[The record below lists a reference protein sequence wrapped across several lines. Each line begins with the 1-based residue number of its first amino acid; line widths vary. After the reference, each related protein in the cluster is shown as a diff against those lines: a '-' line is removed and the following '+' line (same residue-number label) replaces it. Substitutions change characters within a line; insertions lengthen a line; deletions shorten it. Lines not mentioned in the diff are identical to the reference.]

1 MPDACYERKAESTR
15 AAGFLNFDE
24 PIHDYRNVCGT
35 KGRANLCVE
44 IMRRLTICL
53 VPLIL
58 ALTGT
63 LVCAADK
70 PSDKSSTDRK
80 VVQRVVPA
88 YPELARTA
96 NITGTVRLLV
106 MVAPNGSVK
115 SVQAIG
121 GNPVLIRAAQD
132 AVSNWKFSPATEETR
147 EPVELHF
154 APQ

>member
-1 MPDACYERKAESTR
+1 MTIVTCP
-15 AAGFLNFDE
+15 
-24 PIHDYRNVCGT
+24 GT
-35 KGRANLCVE
+35 KGRVSLCLE
-44 IMRRLTICL
+44 IMRRLAISLGPL
-53 VPLIL
+53 VL
-58 ALTGT
+58 ALHCA

-70 PSDKSSTDRK
+70 PADKTSSDRK

-88 YPELARTA
+88 YPELARNA

-106 MVAPNGSVK
+106 MVAPNGSVR

-121 GNPVLIRAAQD
+121 GNPVLIKAAQD

-147 EPVELHF
+147 EPIELHF